1 MALPFN
7 HIDDLIGKLLAG
19 EATEAESAEVQAW
32 CAQNEGNQK
41 YFDDLKAIFERAA
54 SIPVQ
59 EQFNTDAA
67 WQRVKSKLKPEN
79 VVPLRREAN
88 YWPVLRL
95 AAGIVLLLS
104 VGIYAYRWFA
114 QPVQT
119 IAVVS
124 DSATLENTLPDSS
137 TVFLNRHSQV
147 TYEYNPRQK
156 TRKVK
161 LQGEGFFEVKHEE
174 EKPFVIETEGVF
186 VRDIG
191 TAFNVKSYPEKDTV
205 EVIVQSGEVQFY
217 TLKDPGINLKAGE
230 TGIYTKR
237 GKVFTKIPRADT
249 NALAYKTRIF
259 SFYATDLRSV
269 IDRVNE
275 VYGSKLTL
283 ANEQLANCR
292 LTTTFSNE
300 SLDAIVEI
308 IAETMSLTVVR
319 KDDEII
325 LNGAGCQ

>member
-1 MALPFN
+1 MALQFDY
-7 HIDDLIGKLLAG
+7 IDDLIGKHLAG
-19 EATEAESAEVQAW
+19 EATEAESAEVKAW
-32 CAQNEGNQK
+32 CAQTEANQK
-41 YFDDLKAIFERAA
+41 YFDDLKAIFEKAA
-54 SIPVQ
+54 STPVQ
-59 EQFNTDAA
+59 VQFNTDAA
-67 WQRVKSKLKPEN
+67 WQQLRAKLKDEK
-79 VVPLRREAN
+79 VVPLRRETN
-88 YWPVLRL
+88 YWPALRM
-95 AAGIVLLLS
+95 AAGVVLLIS
-104 VGIYAYRWFA
+104 AGIFTYRWFT

-124 DSATLENTLPDSS
+124 DTTTLENTLPDSS

-156 TRKVK
+156 TRRVK
-161 LQGEGFFEVKHEE
+161 LQGEGFFEIKHEE
-174 EKPFVIETEGVF
+174 EKPFVIETEDVF

-191 TAFNVKSYPEKDTV
+191 TAFNVKSYPDKDTV

-217 TLKDPGINLKAGE
+217 TLKNPGLYLKAGE

-269 IDRVNE
+269 VDRVNE
-275 VYGSKLTL
+275 VYGSNIKL
-283 ANEQLANCR
+283 ANEQVGECR

-300 SLDAIVEI
+300 SLDVIVEI
-308 IAETMSLTVVR
+308 IAEAMSLTVER
-319 KDDEII
+319 KGEEII
-325 LNGAGCQ
+325 LNGPGCQ